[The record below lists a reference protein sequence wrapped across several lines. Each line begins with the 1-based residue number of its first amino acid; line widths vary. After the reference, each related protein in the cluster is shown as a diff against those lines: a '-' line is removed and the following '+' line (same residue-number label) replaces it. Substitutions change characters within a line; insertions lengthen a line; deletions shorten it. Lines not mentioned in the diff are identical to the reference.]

1 MLGSNRFRV
10 DFLDKD
16 STPYIAIRQRRPDL
30 VVLCFAPDDEEAC
43 QVLQMLQLDPATR
56 KLPILTYV
64 GRRGLRYNSQPMAS
78 DKRDSERVEL
88 LGALHGEVMVF
99 QPSAVR
105 QMSHGGMQV
114 ETGFPLQLD
123 SLHDFRLT
131 LGERSVVVKGRI
143 AHSRISD
150 VDQDIITYRSGV
162 EFIELSERVAAAI
175 AHFVDELA
183 KEKSEPNAR

>member
-1 MLGSNRFRV
+1 
-10 DFLDKD
+10 
-16 STPYIAIRQRRPDL
+16 
-30 VVLCFAPDDEEAC
+30 
-43 QVLQMLQLDPATR
+43 
-56 KLPILTYV
+56 
-64 GRRGLRYNSQPMAS
+64 MA
-78 DKRDSERVEL
+78 
-88 LGALHGEVMVF
+88 F
-99 QPSAVR
+99 QPSDIR

-143 AHSRISD
+143 VHSSISD

-162 EFIELSERVAAAI
+162 EFIEVSERVAAAI

-183 KEKSEPNAR
+183 KEKIDRKAI